1 MREQQLIQSAPRNSV
16 RTQMRSHYLGALFA
30 ILMGFAETAC
40 GQIMLEV
47 KFIGLSGHL
56 RRNDN
61 PHLYR
66 LKLDKK
72 GRLAGHIGLAFGI
85 EYFLL
90 ENCLSVKFGQAFMLD
105 CGFQPAGF
113 THLGLRLYATAG
125 RHSFA
130 IGNGP
135 TFFYRRDWSLL
146 PNYHDEGLF
155 RRTRNYQHIFFW
167 YAGEVEYNYGFPKR
181 PDFSLTFIPG
191 PPVFYTFAP
200 GLRWQAH

>member
-1 MREQQLIQSAPRNSV
+1 
-16 RTQMRSHYLGALFA
+16 MRSHYLGALFA

-135 TFFYRRDWSLL
+135 TFFIGATGVYCPIIVMRDYFVALATTSISFSGM
-146 PNYHDEGLF
+146 PVKSSIIMASRKDP
-155 RRTRNYQHIFFW
+155 T
-167 YAGEVEYNYGFPKR
+167 FP
-181 PDFSLTFIPG
+181 
-191 PPVFYTFAP
+191 
-200 GLRWQAH
+200 